1 MNTTQGSRTASSI
14 FIGRWTPKVFVLAK
28 RQALSRQLRRQL
40 GSVSQRI
47 LTRTLRN
54 LESAGLIARRVTL
67 SKAITVE
74 YSLTK
79 VGRTIIA
86 PLGGMCRW
94 ASNDGRRSRIHGRNS
109 GGVHRQAQKIFQ
121 SERSRSV
128 SKNKGEMIWQQAKRE
143 TRNTGKGTAP

>member
-67 SKAITVE
+67 SKAIYCRVF
-74 YSLTK
+74 
-79 VGRTIIA
+79 VGQTGRDDHRSTQRHV
-86 PLGGMCRW
+86 PLGK
-94 ASNDGRRSRIHGRNS
+94 AIPQGR
-109 GGVHRQAQKIFQ
+109 
-121 SERSRSV
+121 ER
-128 SKNKGEMIWQQAKRE
+128 
-143 TRNTGKGTAP
+143 